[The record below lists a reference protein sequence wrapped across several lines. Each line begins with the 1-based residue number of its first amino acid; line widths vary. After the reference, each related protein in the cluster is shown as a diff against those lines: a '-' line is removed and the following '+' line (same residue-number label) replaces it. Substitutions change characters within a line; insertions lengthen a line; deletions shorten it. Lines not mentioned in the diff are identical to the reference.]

1 MYHLKNQN
9 EEAYKYYKKALKIN
23 PKESPVLNNWAW
35 YIATSDKKGNLDKA
49 LEMSKKTIELEPNN
63 TTYLDTYGWILYLQ
77 GNYLEA
83 RKQFQHA
90 LAYGGSDN
98 PVMLDHYA
106 EVLFALK
113 EYDLAFL
120 YWDKAVEAAKKEGDT
135 AQTEKLLKKIADKKV
150 MSKK

>member
-1 MYHLKNQN
+1 M
-9 EEAYKYYKKALKIN
+9 
-23 PKESPVLNNWAW
+23 
-35 YIATSDKKGNLDKA
+35 
-49 LEMSKKTIELEPNN
+49 
-63 TTYLDTYGWILYLQ
+63 
-77 GNYLEA
+77 
-83 RKQFQHA
+83 
-90 LAYGGSDN
+90 AYGGSDN

-135 AQTEKLLKKIADKKV
+135 AQTDKLLKKIEGKKE